1 MKQKPIFIILAA
13 AVPILI
19 LTGVLAWLSAD
30 YLSFKKNLPEKEVLS
45 SQVDGSDSSFSSDAH
60 SDSSS
65 NIPMETSD
73 PANAKTDASA
83 EESSEPEKEPTFPI
97 SLAFAGDLYLSDH
110 VLNAYENG
118 GGITGVVQPELLALG
133 QQADIFMG
141 NEEFPFSSRGEIA
154 PDKQFT
160 FRLPP
165 ERVNIFNELGL
176 DIVSLANNHTLDYG
190 ADALLDTLDTLDQAN
205 ILRVGAGRN
214 LAEARELKTIEVR
227 GITIGFLAA
236 SRVLPVVEW
245 NAGKNTPGLLG
256 TYNPALLLEDI
267 EAARKTCDY
276 VIVYVHWG
284 EERKETPLDY
294 QRTMGKQFID
304 AGADLVIGSHPHVL
318 QGIEYYN
325 GKPIIHSLGNFIF
338 GSSIPKT
345 ALLQVELA
353 ENGIQ
358 LSMIPCTSS
367 NGYTRMI
374 TEPEKK
380 AEFYQWMEDLSYS
393 VTIDRETGVIHS
405 ELEP

>member
-1 MKQKPIFIILAA
+1 MKRKPFLIILAA

-30 YLSFKKNLPEKEVLS
+30 YLSFKNNLPEKEVLS
-45 SQVDGSDSSFSSDAH
+45 SQIESSDASLPSGEA
-60 SDSSS
+60 SD
-65 NIPMETSD
+65 PPKGDTAQPKDPADAETST
-73 PANAKTDASA
+73 AA
-83 EESSEPEKEPTFPI
+83 EETTIPEAEPAFPI

-110 VLNAYENG
+110 VLGAYQSG
-118 GGITGVVQPELLALG
+118 GGITGVVQQELMELG

-141 NEEFPFSSRGEIA
+141 NQEFPFSNRGELA

-165 ERVNIFNELGL
+165 EKVGIFNEMGL

-190 ADALLDTLDTLDQAN
+190 TDALLDTLDTLDQAN
-205 ILRVGAGRN
+205 IQRVGAGRN
-214 LAEARELKTIEVR
+214 LSEARELKTIDVR
-227 GITIGFLAA
+227 GVTFGFLAA

-245 NAGKNTPGLLG
+245 NAGKNTPGLFG
-256 TYNPALLLEDI
+256 TYDPTLLLEDI
-267 EAARKTCDY
+267 RAAREICDY

-325 GKPIIHSLGNFIF
+325 GKPIVHSLGNYIF

-345 ALLQVELA
+345 ALLQVELT
-353 ENGIQ
+353 ENGTQ
-358 LSMIPCTSS
+358 LSLVPCTSS

-374 TEPEKK
+374 TDPDKK
-380 AEFYQWMEDLSYS
+380 AEFYQWMESLSYS

-405 ELEP
+405 EIEP

>member
-1 MKQKPIFIILAA
+1 MKRKPFFIILVA

-19 LTGVLAWLSAD
+19 LTGILAWLSAD
-30 YLSFKKNLPEKEVLS
+30 YLSLKENLPEKEVLS
-45 SQVDGSDSSFSSDAH
+45 SQIQDSDASPASGEASDPSGGDSS
-60 SDSSS
+60 
-65 NIPMETSD
+65 ETAE
-73 PANAKTDASA
+73 PAGIASEA
-83 EESSEPEKEPTFPI
+83 VTEVSSEPETESAFPL
-97 SLAFAGDLYLSDH
+97 SLAFVGDLYLSDH
-110 VLNAYENG
+110 VLSAYQSG
-118 GGITGVVQPELLALG
+118 DGITGVLQPELLELG

-141 NEEFPFSSRGEIA
+141 NEEFPFSNRGELA

-165 ERVNIFNELGL
+165 EKVSIFNEMGL

-190 ADALLDTLDTLDQAN
+190 TDALLDTLDTLDQAS

-214 LAEARELKTIEVR
+214 LEEARQLKTIEVR
-227 GITIGFLAA
+227 GFTIGFLAA

-256 TYNPALLLEDI
+256 TYDPTLLLEDI
-267 EAARKTCDY
+267 EAARELCDY
-276 VIVYVHWG
+276 VVVYVHWG

-325 GKPIIHSLGNFIF
+325 GKPIVHSLGNYVF

-345 ALLQVELA
+345 ALLQVDLTESGTQLA
-353 ENGIQ
+353 
-358 LSMIPCTSS
+358 LVPCTSS
-367 NGYTRMI
+367 GGYTKMI
-374 TEPEKK
+374 TDPDKK
-380 AEFYQWMEDLSYS
+380 AEFYQWMENLSFS
-393 VTIDRETGVIHS
+393 VTIDKETGIVHS